1 MISVGGVSQQ
11 VDSYCQINVKDIGH
25 MECEAM
31 NPTEVD
37 STESAVTKDLNVPA
51 IVGGVVGGFLG
62 TVLLVAG
69 IMAVLYAFN
78 RPNPT
83 LSFKSHSK

>member
-11 VDSYCQINVKDIGH
+11 VDSYCQINVKDIGR

-31 NPTEVD
+31 NPTTPTEVD
-37 STESAVTKDLNVPA
+37 STKSAVTKDSSVPA

-78 RPNPT
+78 RPKSIM
-83 LSFKSHSK
+83 SFKK